1 MKKKSPR
8 ASESDSEAA
17 PTVPMVRDVAD
28 ALYRAAIE
36 CCHQHDRVARIVG
49 SSQVDEEMVE
59 AQKVC
64 EACSESLRALTAKYE
79 TVSASVHPTGSD
91 ERWWHCANGLW
102 LASKEYLRR
111 HQGCDAATRQ
121 LKNHGPDRLGEL
133 HTEYELEASSLL
145 ALRHAAEAY
154 KRDRAIAA

>member
-8 ASESDSEAA
+8 AQESEREAT
-17 PTVPMVRDVAD
+17 PTVPMVRDAAD

-36 CCHQHDRVARIVG
+36 CCHQHDRVSRIVG
-49 SSQVDEEMVE
+49 SSQVDEELVE

-64 EACSESLRALTAKYE
+64 ETCSESLRALTANYE

-91 ERWWHCANGLW
+91 EQWWHCANGLW

-121 LKNHGPDRLGEL
+121 LKNHGPERLGEL
-133 HTEYELEASSLL
+133 HTEYELEGSSLL